1 MTYLLYNRDIKTTV
15 CKTTKWLGKKVIS
28 MSFKENTYQQ
38 MSFADSFSGL
48 TAREQ
53 KALENSWAK
62 VFADEIFPAI
72 DEQRFSVLYSDKAS
86 RPNTPVNVIV
96 GALIIKELFDYSDDE
111 MVENLMLD
119 FRIQYALHTTSFGEQ
134 PLSDKTLSRF
144 RKRCYDYEM
153 LHNKDLYH
161 DCVKDL
167 SASIAK
173 LMGISGKVRRMDS
186 MMIESNIRRL
196 SRMELIYTCISKLAV
211 HVYKTNES
219 ALPDGLKHYTDPNDL
234 NKVIYHQRS
243 TEANDRMQQL
253 LTDADILLGLCES
266 VYNDSTEYDL
276 FVRCLSEQ
284 TIVENETRRLR
295 TKDDGDMGSSIL
307 QNPSDPEA
315 TFRSKAGKEH
325 RGYAANLEES
335 VGANGSV
342 VTDYR
347 YEQNTHSDSQFIWE
361 HLEQM
366 ERQEE
371 RTVIVTDGAY
381 SGTEN
386 MQLADDKNI
395 DLITTSLTGKPAPD
409 ILADFEFNEEGT
421 KVLRCPA
428 GYAPK
433 NCSYMKQSS
442 QCAVS
447 FLHEQCAGCPY
458 QNQCKP
464 KIFKRV
470 AKIVTSKAAHERAN
484 IQRNMKSEEFKNYAR
499 LRNGVETVPSNIRR
513 NYHLEKLPRGKQR
526 GKFFFGAK
534 IVALNFRKLFNYVK
548 GLGHYAQNPV
558 LA

>member
-1 MTYLLYNRDIKTTV
+1 
-15 CKTTKWLGKKVIS
+15 
-28 MSFKENTYQQ
+28 MSFKENAYQQ
-38 MSFADSFSGL
+38 MSFTDSFSRL
-48 TAREQ
+48 TTREQ
-53 KALENSWAK
+53 KALEKSWAK

-72 DEQRFSVLYSDKAS
+72 DEKRFSVLYSDKAS
-86 RPNTPVNVIV
+86 RPNSPVNVIV

-119 FRIQYALHTTSFGEQ
+119 FRIQYALHTTSFEEQ

-144 RKRCYDYEM
+144 RKRCYDYET

-186 MMIESNIRRL
+186 MMIESNIRKL
-196 SRMELIYTCISKLAV
+196 SRMELIYTCIAKLAV
-211 HVYKTNES
+211 YVDKINDS
-219 ALPDGLKHYTDPNDL
+219 ALSDDLKHYIDPDDFNR
-234 NKVIYHQRS
+234 VIYHQRS
-243 TEANDRMQQL
+243 TDADERMKQL
-253 LTDADILLGLCES
+253 LTDADKLAALCES
-266 VYNDSTEYDL
+266 GYNDSTEYDL

-284 TIVENETRRLR
+284 TIVENENRRLR
-295 TKDDGDMGSSIL
+295 TKEDGGMKSSMM

-342 VTDYR
+342 VTEYQ
-347 YEQNTHSDSQFIWE
+347 YEQNNHSDSQFIRE

-366 ERQEE
+366 DKQEE
-371 RTVIVTDGAY
+371 RTVIVADGAY
-381 SGTEN
+381 SGTGN
-386 MQLADDKNI
+386 TQLAADKNVE
-395 DLITTSLTGKPAPD
+395 LITTSLTGKPAPD
-409 ILADFEFNEEGT
+409 ILADFAFNEEGT
-421 KVLRCPA
+421 KILRCPA
-428 GYAPK
+428 GHAPK
-433 NCSYMKQSS
+433 SCSYMKQSS

-458 QNQCKP
+458 QDQCKP
-464 KIFKRV
+464 KIFKKV
-470 AKIVTSKAAHERAN
+470 AKIVTSKAAHERAK
-484 IQRNMKSEEFKNYAR
+484 IQRNMDSKEFKNYAR
-499 LRNGVETVPSNIRR
+499 LRNGVETVPSNIRK
-513 NYHLEKLPRGKQR
+513 NYHLEKIPGGKQR
-526 GKFFFGAK
+526 GKFFFGSK
-534 IVALNFRKLFNYVK
+534 IAALNFRKLFNYVK

>member
-1 MTYLLYNRDIKTTV
+1 
-15 CKTTKWLGKKVIS
+15 
-28 MSFKENTYQQ
+28 MSFKENSYQQ
-38 MSFADSFSGL
+38 ISFTDSFSGL

-53 KALENSWAK
+53 KALEKSWAK

-72 DEQRFSVLYSDKAS
+72 DEKRFSVLYSNKAS

-119 FRIQYALHTTSFGEQ
+119 FRLQYALHTTSFEEQ

-144 RKRCYDYEM
+144 RRRCYDYET

-173 LMGISGKVRRMDS
+173 LMRISGKIRRMDS
-186 MMIESNIRRL
+186 MMIESNIRKL
-196 SRMELIYTCISKLAV
+196 SRMELVYTCISKLAV
-211 HVYKTNES
+211 SMNKANDSV
-219 ALPDGLKHYTDPNDL
+219 LPEDLKHYTDPNDF
-234 NKVIYHQRS
+234 NRVIYHQRS
-243 TEANDRMQQL
+243 TDAEERLKQL
-253 LTDADILLGLCES
+253 LADADKLLTLCES
-266 VYNDSTEYDL
+266 EYQDSTEYDL

-284 TIVENETRRLR
+284 TVVENGTRRLR
-295 TKDDGDMGSSIL
+295 TKEDGGMNSSMM

-315 TFRSKAGKEH
+315 TFRRKAGKEH
-325 RGYAANLEES
+325 RGYTANLEES
-335 VGANGSV
+335 IGKNGSV
-342 VTDYR
+342 VTDYQ
-347 YEQNTHSDSQFIWE
+347 YDQNNHSDSQFFQE

-366 ERQEE
+366 EKQEE
-371 RTVIVTDGAY
+371 RTVIIADGAY
-381 SGTEN
+381 SGIEN
-386 MQLADDKNI
+386 RQFALEKNVE
-395 DLITTSLTGKPAPD
+395 LITTSLTGKSAPD

-433 NCSYMKQSS
+433 SCSYMKQSG

-447 FLHEQCAGCPY
+447 FLHEQCANCPY
-458 QNQCKP
+458 QGQCKP

-470 AKIVTSKAAHERAN
+470 AKIVTSKAAHERAKN
-484 IQRNMKSEEFKNYAR
+484 QRNMSSEEFKNYAR

-513 NYHLEKLPRGKQR
+513 NYHLEKMPRGKQR
-526 GKFFFGAK
+526 GKFFFGSK
-534 IVALNFRKLFNYVK
+534 IAALNFRKLFNYVK
-548 GLGHYAQNPV
+548 GLGNYDQNPV